1 MGLNVPSRV
10 RIPPSPLPSL
20 RPLHRDELE
29 LLVAALDGL
38 LGDRAVP
45 AHVDLVV
52 DDLLLQRRRLA
63 GEHRALGAHRGR
75 ADAVAQAEDLEVV
88 LGVALVDLLLE
99 AHADLGMRRHEDPG
113 LRAVDAGLPAARAAL
128 DLAVLLQ
135 RGGRLAQVP
144 DVPVGVLRV
153 PVRRALLEAAVDVY
167 AVVDDGGLHALDR
180 LLAMRD
186 REDVAHLVAILLAPR
201 RED

>member
-20 RPLHRDELE
+20 RALHRDELE

-63 GEHRALGAHRGR
+63 GEHRAPRAHRRGG
-75 ADAVAQAEDLEVV
+75 DAVVEAEDLEVV
-88 LGVALVDLLLE
+88 LGVALVVLLLE
-99 AHADLGMRRHEDPG
+99 GHADLRVRRHEDPG
-113 LRAVDAGLPAARAAL
+113 LRSVDAGLPAALAAL
-128 DLAVLLQ
+128 DLA
-135 RGGRLAQVP
+135 
-144 DVPVGVLRV
+144 
-153 PVRRALLEAAVDVY
+153 
-167 AVVDDGGLHALDR
+167 
-180 LLAMRD
+180 
-186 REDVAHLVAILLAPR
+186 
-201 RED
+201 